1 MTSSNGKKQKIKA
14 GQAYLEASANDPKA
28 RQALVKLRMYAAS
41 IRAVGPALS
50 KALTVL
56 RDTFFLLEQ
65 GGSLE
70 LEDLRVEKE
79 RAFAELADQIQ
90 ESLQAA
96 KADLAA
102 RGFDPPGSEW
112 EDWEHLARIIE
123 KDSGTLT
130 LREIYQWAIAW
141 ADREKVRLRLAKAEG
156 LLPKG
161 GDEQPRR
168 IDPAAEDDAG
178 VRRDPHDDR
187 LAWCMGRRIY
197 LGNDTQ
203 ISRLFWLLASP
214 VGRACSLGEVQRAVD
229 GMETNADLGVSDA
242 ELRKAGQ
249 RVRKVIAKLRQAL
262 REGEADAHLLIVHGG
277 SAKDPEYTLVFRHA
291 RKS

>member
-1 MTSSNGKKQKIKA
+1 MTSNGKKRKIRA
-14 GQAYLEASANDPKA
+14 GQAYLEASANDPQA
-28 RQALVKLRMYAAS
+28 RQALLKLRMYAES
-41 IRAVGPALS
+41 IRAAGAPLS
-50 KALTVL
+50 KTLTVL

-65 GGSLE
+65 GGSSE
-70 LEDLRVEKE
+70 LEDLRAEKE

-96 KADLAA
+96 RADLAA

-123 KDSGTLT
+123 KESGTLT
-130 LREIYQWAIAW
+130 LREIYRWAIAW

-156 LLPKG
+156 VLPKKK
-161 GDEQPRR
+161 EQPRR
-168 IDPAAEDDAG
+168 GDSRTEDDAG

-187 LAWCMGRRIY
+187 IAWCMGKRIY

-229 GMETNADLGVSDA
+229 GMETTPDLGVSDA

-262 REGEADAHLLIVHGG
+262 REGEADAHLLIVRGG
-277 SAKDPEYTLVFRHA
+277 SAKDPEYTMVFRHA

>member
-1 MTSSNGKKQKIKA
+1 MTSNGKKRKIRA

-28 RQALVKLRMYAAS
+28 QQALVKLRMYAES
-41 IRAVGPALS
+41 IRAAGVPLS

-65 GGSLE
+65 GGSSE
-70 LEDLRVEKE
+70 LEDLRAEKE

-96 KADLAA
+96 RADLAT
-102 RGFDPPGSEW
+102 RGFDPPGSAW
-112 EDWEHLARIIE
+112 EDWEHLARIVE
-123 KDSGTLT
+123 KEPGPLT
-130 LREIYQWAIAW
+130 LGEIYQWAIAW

-156 LLPKG
+156 VLPKMK
-161 GDEQPRR
+161 EQPIRDDSR
-168 IDPAAEDDAG
+168 TEDDAG

-187 LAWCMGRRIY
+187 IAWCMGRRIY

-229 GMETNADLGVSDA
+229 GMETNADLGVSAA

-249 RVRKVIAKLRQAL
+249 RVRKVISKLRKAL
-262 REGEADAHLLIVHGG
+262 REWGADAHLLIVGG
-277 SAKDPEYTLVFRHA
+277 GDGKDREYTMVFRHA
-291 RKS
+291 RKR

>member
-1 MTSSNGKKQKIKA
+1 MISNNGKKRKIRA
-14 GQAYLEASANDPKA
+14 GQSYLEARANDPKA

-65 GGSLE
+65 GGSLQ
-70 LEDLRVEKE
+70 LEDLRAEKE

-112 EDWEHLARIIE
+112 EDWEHLARIIDKE
-123 KDSGTLT
+123 SGTLT

-141 ADREKVRLRLAKAEG
+141 ADREKVRLRLAKAES
-156 LLPKG
+156 LPLKR
-161 GDEQPRR
+161 EQPRR
-168 IDPAAEDDAG
+168 GDSTTEDDAG
-178 VRRDPHDDR
+178 VRRDSHDDR

-197 LGNDTQ
+197 VGNDTQ

-229 GMETNADLGVSDA
+229 GMETNADMGVSDA

-262 REGEADAHLLIVHGG
+262 REGEADAHLLIVRGG
-277 SAKDPEYTLVFRHA
+277 SAKNPEYTMVFRHA

>member
-1 MTSSNGKKQKIKA
+1 MTSNNGKKRKIKA
-14 GQAYLEASANDPKA
+14 GQVYLEASASDPKA

-56 RDTFFLLEQ
+56 RDTSFLLEQ
-65 GGSLE
+65 GGSSE

-102 RGFDPPGSEW
+102 RGFDPPGGEW
-112 EDWEHLARIIE
+112 EDWEHRARIID
-123 KDSGTLT
+123 KDSAALT

-156 LLPKG
+156 LPLIR
-161 GDEQPRR
+161 EQPRR
-168 IDPAAEDDAG
+168 GDSTTEDDAG

-229 GMETNADLGVSDA
+229 GMETNADMGISDA

-262 REGEADAHLLIVHGG
+262 REGEADAHLLIVRGG
-277 SAKDPEYTLVFRHA
+277 NAKDPEYTLVFRHA